1 MIVYYQG
8 GSLYFDER
16 PKSRREDLYDRKK
29 ELEEIL
35 ASIKSHKPLILLKG
49 IRRLG
54 KTSLLRV
61 ALNEASIPYV
71 IVDLRGV
78 NPNSRRDL
86 YLRFQSA
93 LNEYFSKNTP
103 LFTKLKDKVKLIDGI
118 RVSGI
123 GISLSWKNPETLY
136 SLISTL
142 ESEGFVIAFDEV
154 QEIRGPAGKELAS
167 LIAHFYDYGKIT
179 FILTGSEVGLLYD
192 FLGIEDS
199 DAPLYGRVFHE
210 IELSRFSMGQS
221 LDFLRKG
228 FEQAGMDVPEEIL
241 ELAVDKLDGI
251 VGWLVK
257 FGVVTIRE
265 GAKRETVE
273 KVLKEASKLA
283 LTELERF
290 LERRLLAK
298 KRYLTVLHAIA
309 SGKNTWSELKRELER
324 KERREIEDATLAR
337 LLKSLLK
344 ASFIEKVVDGRNVTY
359 RIADPVLEF
368 GLRK

>member
-1 MIVYYQG
+1 MIVYYRG

-16 PKSRREDLYDRKK
+16 PKSRREDLYDREK
-29 ELEEIL
+29 ELEGML

-61 ALNEASIPYV
+61 ALNEANVPYV

-86 YLRFQSA
+86 YLRFQGA
-93 LNEYFSKNTP
+93 LNEYLSKNAP
-103 LFTKLKDKVKLIDGI
+103 LFAKLKDRVKLIDGV

-142 ESEGFVIAFDEV
+142 ESESFVIAFDEV

-167 LIAHFYDYGKIT
+167 LIAHFYDYGETT

-192 FLGIEDS
+192 FLGIEDP

-210 IELSRFSMGQS
+210 IELSRFSREQS

-228 FEQAGMDVPEEIL
+228 FEQASVDAPDDVL
-241 ELAVDKLDGI
+241 EKAIDKLDGI

-257 FGVVTIRE
+257 FGVISLRE
-265 GAKRETVE
+265 GVREEVVS
-273 KVLKEASKLA
+273 KVLEEASKLA

-290 LERRLLAK
+290 LE
-298 KRYLTVLHAIA
+298 KRP
-309 SGKNTWSELKRELER
+309 
-324 KERREIEDATLAR
+324 LAR
-337 LLKSLLK
+337 K
-344 ASFIEKVVDGRNVTY
+344 R
-359 RIADPVLEF
+359 
-368 GLRK
+368 